1 MLKTIRDK
9 GNTVP
14 FYQQCRAYPHAGAT
28 SGEVKMLA
36 TIPFSGFYESVHM
49 GALEREGEDFPCA
62 DWREVFFGYA
72 KAYAAEYLHAAGI
85 AGRFESLEI
94 STDRI
99 FVDIPADEVRRMLA
113 AVDPETLAQ
122 VAKARHATRSGFTSF
137 YSPRVDDWG
146 PVDDWDCNQIGTLI
160 IAFVDDDE
168 RGWQICEDMEC
179 KGTISNL
186 F

>member
-1 MLKTIRDK
+1 
-9 GNTVP
+9 
-14 FYQQCRAYPHAGAT
+14 
-28 SGEVKMLA
+28 MLA

-49 GALEREGEDFPCA
+49 GALEREGEDFPGA
-62 DWREVFFGYA
+62 DWRKVFFGYA
-72 KAYAAEYLHAAGI
+72 GAYAAEYLHAAGI
-85 AGRFESLEI
+85 TGRFESLESPREYNF

-113 AVDPETLAQ
+113 VVDPGTLAQ
-122 VAKARHATRSGFTSF
+122 VAKDRHTTRSGFISF
-137 YSPRVDDWG
+137 YSPLVGDWG
-146 PVDDWDCNQIGTLI
+146 PVDDWDCNQTGTLI

-168 RGWQICEDMEC
+168 RDWQICRDMEC

>member
-1 MLKTIRDK
+1 
-9 GNTVP
+9 
-14 FYQQCRAYPHAGAT
+14 
-28 SGEVKMLA
+28 MLA

-49 GALEREGEDFPCA
+49 DALEREGEYYPGA
-62 DWREVFFGYA
+62 DWRKVFFGYA
-72 KAYAAEYLHAAGI
+72 GAYAAEYLHAAGI
-85 AGRFESLEI
+85 TGRFESLESPREYNF

-122 VAKARHATRSGFTSF
+122 VAKARHATRSGFISF
-137 YSPRVDDWG
+137 YSPLVGNWG
-146 PVDDWDCNQIGTLI
+146 LVDDWDCNQIGTLI

-168 RGWQICEDMEC
+168 RDWQICEDMEY
-179 KGTISNL
+179 KGTIANL